1 MITLYI
7 TFDTESIPLAEL
19 LVPDEVDVGP
29 GFGDEWVRVC
39 VGEAAEGVGA
49 GGGEVRPT
57 HGALHGVQG
66 RVQSATRIYFKFWYR
81 VVKRR
86 GIHATW
92 LKY

>member
-1 MITLYI
+1 MLGVHI

-29 GFGDEWVRVC
+29 GLGDEWVRVC
-39 VGEAAEGVGA
+39 VGEAAEGVWA

-66 RVQSATRIYFKFWYR
+66 RVQPAITPIVALHFTGYSRLYDMFLIQK
-81 VVKRR
+81 
-86 GIHATW
+86 
-92 LKY
+92 

>member
-1 MITLYI
+1 MG
-7 TFDTESIPLAEL
+7 S
-19 LVPDEVDVGP
+19 
-29 GFGDEWVRVC
+29 GFGDEGVGVG

-49 GGGEVRPT
+49 GGGDVRPP

-81 VVKRR
+81 VVNRR